1 MPDIRRKDMM
11 KTIALLFG
19 LISLAA
25 TLTGCAIVAG
35 DTVMGYESGKFVY
48 HDGGLQSNV
57 KYPMDQV
64 WDASLKAMKDLKAS
78 NVQTDRKIEKGT
90 IDAVLYEEKVKI
102 VTDYLT
108 RSDTSISVRVGTAGS
123 NVAAKYILDQ
133 IESNLKK

>member
-1 MPDIRRKDMM
+1 MMRK
-11 KTIALLFG
+11 IALLVG
-19 LISLAA
+19 LISLTA
-25 TLTGCAIVAG
+25 LTGCAIVAG

-48 HDGGLQSNV
+48 HDGGLQSNY

-64 WDASLKAMKDLKAS
+64 WDATLKAMKDLKAS
-78 NVQTDRKIEKGT
+78 NIQTDRKIEKGT
-90 IDAVLYEEKVKI
+90 VEAVLYEEKVKI
-102 VTDYLT
+102 VMDYLT